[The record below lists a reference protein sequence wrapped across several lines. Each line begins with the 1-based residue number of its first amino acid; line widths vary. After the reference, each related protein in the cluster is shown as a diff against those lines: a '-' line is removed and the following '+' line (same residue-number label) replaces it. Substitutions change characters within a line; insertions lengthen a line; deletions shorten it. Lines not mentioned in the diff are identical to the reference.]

1 MGKPVLQLFAF
12 LGDRF
17 FKSLG
22 TFFAHFFPGLFGHLF
37 FHFARVLDLRG
48 DLRGIKPGYSHFE
61 VVQLRGKCGLILF
74 LGKQDNC
81 RLAVENTVAGF
92 LQQGCIVCHV
102 TGIDRAADQHA
113 HATPEKDP
121 KRPAEDT
128 DQAAN

>member
-1 MGKPVLQLFAF
+1 MAYRTQVGKQVLQLFAF

-61 VVQLRGKCGLILF
+61 VVQLAYFVNSLPFPAITALEEGPGAFAAQPVSLPL
-74 LGKQDNC
+74 
-81 RLAVENTVAGF
+81 
-92 LQQGCIVCHV
+92 
-102 TGIDRAADQHA
+102 RA
-113 HATPEKDP
+113 
-121 KRPAEDT
+121 
-128 DQAAN
+128 